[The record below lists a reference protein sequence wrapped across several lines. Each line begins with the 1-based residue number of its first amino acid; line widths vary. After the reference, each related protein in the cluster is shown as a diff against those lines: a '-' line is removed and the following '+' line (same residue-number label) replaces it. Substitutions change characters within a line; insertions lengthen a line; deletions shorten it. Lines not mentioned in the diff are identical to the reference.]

1 MRAVDWIVL
10 GATLAFVVFYGLW
23 RRRHSNN
30 AEHYLLAGQ
39 TLPWYAMALSIMATQ
54 ASAVTFIS
62 TTGQSYVDGMRFVQ
76 FYFGLPFAMVILS
89 FTAVPLF
96 HRARVFTAYEYLE
109 QRFDTK
115 TRVLVST
122 IFLIQRG
129 LALGIGLYAPAVVL
143 TVIFGWPDQV
153 TTVIMGGIAV
163 LFTMRGGVKATA
175 KSHALQMAVM
185 TVGLVAALVCAVL
198 LLPSHISFGDAVGL
212 ARAAGKLNV
221 ITTRFEWNDRYNLW
235 SGLLGGMFLGLA
247 YFGTD
252 QSQVQRYLMGRSV
265 AASRQGLM
273 FNAVVKI
280 PMQAFILFIG
290 AIVFVFYIY
299 QKPPILFEPNE
310 MKRLE
315 SPAFREEYQGIAQR
329 YAAAFERRRTV
340 ADRLVVADRGTDITL
355 IQKARTEYTQAQ
367 TDFDAARREGAA
379 LAEKAGGKKVNDTNY
394 IFLTFVTRYLPP
406 GTVGLVLAM
415 ILGATM
421 LSTASDMNAV
431 ATVSIIDLY
440 KRHARPVA
448 GAGHYL
454 WASRL
459 ATLAWGC
466 YAVISAQYVK
476 RMGSLIEAVNL
487 LGSFFY
493 GGMLGVF
500 VLAFCFRKV
509 GARGAFWGV
518 LSGEAVIFACWYFTN
533 IAYLW
538 YNVIGCIV
546 VVATGLIVT
555 AFERPA
561 RREDLEPVFSQLSE
575 LTNSQQVWPVRDVR
589 DITSEFKRQ
598 SQSKPISS

>member
-89 FTAVPLF
+89 FTVVPLF
-96 HRARVFTAYEYLE
+96 HRGRVFTAYEYLE
-109 QRFDTK
+109 QRFDAK

-122 IFLIQRG
+122 IFLTQRG

-163 LFTMRGGVKATA
+163 LFTMKGGVKATA
-175 KSHALQMAVM
+175 RSHALQMAVM

-221 ITTRFEWNDRYNLW
+221 ITTRFDWNDRYNLW
-235 SGLLGGMFLGLA
+235 SGLFGGMFLALA

-273 FNAVVKI
+273 FNAVAKI

-290 AIVFVFYIY
+290 AMVFVFYIY
-299 QKPPILFEPNE
+299 QKPPILFEQNE

-315 SPAFREEYQGIAQR
+315 SPVFRKEYQGIAQR
-329 YAAAFERRRTV
+329 YEAVFERRRTV
-340 ADRLVVADRGTDITL
+340 ADRLVMANRGTDIRL
-355 IQKARTEYTQAQ
+355 IQKAHTEYAQAQ
-367 TDFDAARREGAA
+367 TDFDAARSEGAA
-379 LAEKAGGKKVNDTNY
+379 LAEKAGGTKVNDTNY

-406 GTVGLVLAM
+406 GMVGLVLAM
-415 ILGATM
+415 ILGATT

-440 KRHARPVA
+440 KRHTRT
-448 GAGHYL
+448 GASAAHYL
-454 WASRL
+454 WASRV

-466 YAVISAQYVK
+466 YAVISAHYVK
-476 RMGSLIEAVNL
+476 RMGSLIEAANL

-500 VLAFCFRKV
+500 VLAFFFRKV
-509 GARGAFWGV
+509 RGHGAFWGV

-555 AFERPA
+555 AFERPEC
-561 RREDLEPVFSQLSE
+561 REDLEPVFSRPSE
-575 LTNSQQVWPVRDVR
+575 LTNSPQVWSARDVR
-589 DITSEFKRQ
+589 DITSESRRQ
-598 SQSKPISS
+598 SQSNPISS